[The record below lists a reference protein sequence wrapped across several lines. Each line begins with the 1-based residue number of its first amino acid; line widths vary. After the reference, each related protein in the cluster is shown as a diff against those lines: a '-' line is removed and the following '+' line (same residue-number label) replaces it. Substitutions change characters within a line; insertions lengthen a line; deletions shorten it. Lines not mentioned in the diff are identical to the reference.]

1 MATVVDRRNWIGV
14 EAGPLPL
21 KRLLSV
27 PALTRGLIA
36 AVVSTA
42 IGTLFALPTWSQD
55 QWKMYLAEWW
65 AWALLLPLIMFVDR
79 WIPFPPNEL
88 RRRVLAHVA
97 AGIVF
102 VGAYLYLFFALWA
115 ALRSGHWSDLSA
127 SHMFVRGNLGWY
139 LWSALIYAMI
149 VGALQAYAYYR
160 RFVSSELQVE
170 RLERNYTEARLNAL
184 RMQLD
189 PHFLF
194 NALNTISSHVERDPR
209 LTRRMI
215 EHLGDLLR
223 MSLETKDRQEVPLAE
238 ELEFLE
244 HYLEIQRIR
253 FGSQLSVKV
262 QAEPEV
268 RYAMTPSLVLQ
279 PLVENAIRHGIS
291 KRASGGEIVVSA
303 RAEEGRL
310 VLRVEDDGAGLPAG
324 WTLEQSAGLGLSVT
338 RERVEALY
346 GDDGAL
352 TVRRRKEGGTVVE
365 LKLPLRRSGDDSD
378 DGA

>member
-1 MATVVDRRNWIGV
+1 MATVVDRRTWIGV

-21 KRLLSV
+21 QRILSV
-27 PALTRGLIA
+27 SVLAQALMA
-36 AVVSTA
+36 AVISTT
-42 IGTLFALPTWSQD
+42 IGTVFALPEWSLS

-65 AWALLLPLIMFVDR
+65 AWALLLPVILFVDR
-79 WIPFPPNEL
+79 LMPFPPNQL
-88 RRRVLAHVA
+88 GRRVLAHFA
-97 AGIVF
+97 
-102 VGAYLYLFFALWA
+102 VGAAFIAGYLYVFFSLWA
-115 ALRSGHWSDLSA
+115 ALGGKPWGDLA
-127 SHMFVRGNLGWY
+127 WSHMFVKGNLGWY
-139 LWSALIYAMI
+139 LWSFLIYATI

-170 RLERNYTEARLNAL
+170 RLERSYSEARLNAL

-253 FGSQLSVKV
+253 FGSQLHVV
-262 QAEPEV
+262 VEAEPEV

-291 KRASGGEIVVSA
+291 KRASGGEILVSA

-346 GDDGAL
+346 GEESAM
-352 TVRRRKEGGTVVE
+352 TVRRRAGGGTIVD
-365 LKLPLRRSGDDSD
+365 LKLPLKKSGGDD
-378 DGA
+378 GGE

>member
-1 MATVVDRRNWIGV
+1 MATVADRRTWIGV

-21 KRLLSV
+21 ERLFSKSTLV
-27 PALTRGLIA
+27 KGLLA
-36 AVVSTA
+36 AVISTA
-42 IGTLFALPTWSQD
+42 IGIVFALPSWSPSVWRQS
-55 QWKMYLAEWW
+55 LCEWW
-65 AWALLLPLIMFVDR
+65 AWALLLPLITFVDR
-79 WIPFPPNEL
+79 RIPFPPNQL
-88 RRRVLAHVA
+88 GRRTLAHFA
-97 AGIVF
+97 AGSVF
-102 VGAYLYLFFALWA
+102 TAAYLYLFFALRVLLGNMKWV
-115 ALRSGHWSDLSA
+115 DLSA
-127 SHMFVRGNLGWY
+127 SRMFVRGNLMWY
-139 LWSALIYAMI
+139 LWSGLIYAAI
-149 VGALQAYAYYR
+149 AGALQAYAYYR

-170 RLERNYTEARLNAL
+170 RLEKSYSQARLNAL

-238 ELEFLE
+238 ELAFLE

-253 FGSQLSVKV
+253 FGNQLRVTV
-262 QAEPEV
+262 DVGPEV

-291 KRASGGEIVVSA
+291 KRVSGGEIVVSA

-310 VLRVEDDGAGLPAG
+310 MLRVEDDGAGLPAG

-346 GDDGAL
+346 GDEGAI
-352 TVRRRKEGGTVVE
+352 TAHRRKEGGTVVE
-365 LKLPLRRSGDDSD
+365 LKLPLKRSGDD
-378 DGA
+378 DGRE